1 MEKDK
6 QNALMEISMLDNK
19 TRELEQQIMMIDQ
32 QLQELK
38 LLQNDL
44 EGFSKEDKKE
54 VLMPLSRNIFVK
66 GSLSDSDNVFVSVG
80 SGVVIKKS
88 LKEARELCENDEKK
102 VSQLKEKLIN
112 EITIIVNRMITIE
125 KNLKGN

>member
-6 QNALMEISMLDNK
+6 QSALMELSMLDNK

-44 EGFSKEDKKE
+44 DGFSKEGKKE
-54 VLMPLSRNIFVK
+54 VLMPLSRNMFVK
-66 GSLSDSDNVFVSVG
+66 GNLSDSDNVFVSVG
-80 SGVVIKKS
+80 SGIVVKKS
-88 LKEARELCENDEKK
+88 LKEAKELCENDEKK
-102 VSQLKEKLIN
+102 VSQMKEKLLN
-112 EITIIVNRMITIE
+112 EITALVNRMIAIE
-125 KNLKGN
+125 KELKN